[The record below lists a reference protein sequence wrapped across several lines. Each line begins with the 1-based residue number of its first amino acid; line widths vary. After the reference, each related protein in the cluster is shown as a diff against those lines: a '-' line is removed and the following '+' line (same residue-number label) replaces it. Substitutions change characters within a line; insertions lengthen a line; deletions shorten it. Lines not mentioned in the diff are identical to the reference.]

1 MGCCVGL
8 TQRWSWLWFRVVFG
22 DRAGPRHLSWSWQRV
37 FEQGPGLWTN
47 DEPLSISFMLLKA
60 SLNGRLEEQ
69 PFISHSSGSWGVRDQ
84 GLRFLEVSVSGG
96 GELPSW
102 LGRCRLLTAASQ
114 LLTVL
119 RCPPSSTV
127 PSTHHQFQNGAPG
140 APLTQGGFHLP
151 GLNLSGG
158 TLWFNT

>member
-47 DEPLSISFMLLKA
+47 DEPLSIGFMLLKA

-69 PFISHSSGSWGVRDQ
+69 LFISHSSGSWGVHDQ
-84 GLRFLEVSVSGG
+84 GLRFLEVSISGG
-96 GELPSW
+96 GGLPSW
-102 LGRCRLLTAASQ
+102 LGRCRLLTASSCGQ
-114 LLTVL
+114 GRQEGPKSLSLLIRTL
-119 RCPPSSTV
+119 IPSW
-127 PSTHHQFQNGAPG
+127 
-140 APLTQGGFHLP
+140 
-151 GLNLSGG
+151 G
-158 TLWFNT
+158 TRSHDAV